1 MRTLQSIAGWVS
13 PLVLAVAVAHADLPA
28 EWEVEVFAGRI
39 HDIAT
44 GGGIVACATDGGF
57 LLYEPAT
64 GDFGQVV
71 DAGCR
76 DGDCLRSNRLTAVSR
91 DAQGRYWVGTLRSG
105 VTALSPIPGGLQYS
119 HFFTENDTA
128 GGALLSDSVRAIF
141 AFEDET
147 VYVGTSRGVAQID
160 LAGAFGEYND
170 LASRRRGEDGFPNAD
185 VHDVAADATHVW
197 VATDSGVVR
206 YERLQPLAL
215 EVLSDSL
222 EGGSTAVVEIV
233 GGDVYAG
240 TDVGVHV
247 WDDAAGHWRRIRNTS
262 ATPTPDFEV
271 LSLALDPSADPPR
284 IAVGSQLEVWYF
296 NGFVWGPCSPATL
309 PLLEQRIFSA
319 VAAVGDTLWTSQ
331 GNINGEGA
339 FLERTTFG
347 NCSWERIAPNSIPPS
362 ELRFVDYDRMRG
374 DLWIGTGFAGI
385 ARRAADGTWCVFNGN
400 DPDVA
405 ANMSDPAG
413 RVSAFRVDRSG
424 AVWFTFL
431 PIEAQAPVDRLVADP
446 NCVHGLDVWRHIRPG
461 QGGFGGRYWRIE
473 EDGSG
478 NRFFLADGDP
488 AGPGGVDLL
497 SADTLQVAN
506 VRADLIGGSGVG
518 ALEFERRSG
527 AWTFAWLGVNN
538 RGDQGLI
545 RWINSDDLFNPTS
558 SNFTI
563 LPLTRLGGGG
573 NLEVNSYRALAYDA
587 SRGELWAGTDN
598 GIFRYDVGR
607 GVVDLELRKKQDAA
621 PGLLSPDVRD
631 LLLDDRN
638 NLWIATADGLN
649 RIALPAPA
657 AKESLTVDAFSTREK
672 IEELNAGVPIEVGI
686 LYLLERTLAPLPGPE
701 VGSLAYDASQDLL
714 QIGTGSG
721 LATLDVERLDARVS
735 IPIERAVVFPNPVR
749 AFDDPTEI
757 FLADVSVPANVMIYN
772 LEGELVHST
781 LITDLAVPV
790 WDLRIFV
797 NRSGQGSSFFNA
809 ASGIY
814 MVRVENDTGTKVA
827 PLVVIR

>member
-1 MRTLQSIAGWVS
+1 VS
-13 PLVLAVAVAHADLPA
+13 TIVLTASVAHADLPA
-28 EWEVEVFAGRI
+28 AWEVEVFAGRI
-39 HDIAT
+39 LDIAT
-44 GGGIVACATDGGF
+44 AGGILACATDGGL

-64 GDFGQVV
+64 GDFGQVL
-71 DAGCR
+71 DAGCI

-105 VTALSPIPGGLQYS
+105 VTALSPVPGGLQYS
-119 HFFTENDTA
+119 HFFTDNDTDA
-128 GGALLSDSVRAIF
+128 GALLSDSVSAIF

-147 VYVGTSRGVAQID
+147 VYVGTSQGVAQID

-170 LASRRRGEDGFPNAD
+170 LASRRRGADGFPNAD
-185 VHDVAADATHVW
+185 VHDVAADPTHVW

-222 EGGSTAVVEIV
+222 EGGKTSVVEIV
-233 GGDVYAG
+233 GSDVYAG

-296 NGFVWGPCSPATL
+296 NGFVWGPCSPGTL
-309 PLLEQRIFSA
+309 PLLEQRFFSA

-339 FLERTTFG
+339 FLERTLFG

-362 ELRFVDYDRMRG
+362 ELRFVDYDVTRA

-413 RVSAFRVDRSG
+413 RVSAFRVDRAG

-446 NCVHGLDVWRHIRPG
+446 NCVHGLDVWRHIQPG
-461 QGGFGGRYWRIE
+461 QRGFGGRYWRIE

-488 AGPGGVDLL
+488 AGPGGLDLL
-497 SADTLQVAN
+497 SADTMQVAN
-506 VRADLIGGSGVG
+506 IRADLIGGSAVG
-518 ALEFERRSG
+518 ALEFETRSG

-538 RGDQGLI
+538 RQHQGLM

-558 SNFTI
+558 SNFTT
-563 LPLTRLGGGG
+563 LPLPRSDGGG
-573 NLEVNSYRALAYDA
+573 NLEVSSYRALAYDA
-587 SRGELWAGTDN
+587 SRRDLWAGTDN
-598 GIFRYDVGR
+598 GIFRYDLDR
-607 GVVDLELRKKQDAA
+607 GQVDLELRKKQDAA

-631 LLLDDRN
+631 LLLDDRD

-649 RIALPAPA
+649 RIVLPAV
-657 AKESLTVDAFSTREK
+657 KDSFTVDAFSTREK
-672 IEELNAGVPIEVGI
+672 IKELNAGFPIDVGI
-686 LYLLERTLAPLPGPE
+686 PYLLERTLAPLPSPE
-701 VGSLAYDASQDLL
+701 VKSLAYDASRSLL
-714 QIGTGSG
+714 HIGTGNG
-721 LATLDVERLDARVS
+721 LATVDVERLDARTS

-749 AFDDPTEI
+749 ALSDPTEI
-757 FLADVSVPANVMIYN
+757 FLADVSVPANVWIYN
-772 LEGELVHST
+772 LEGELVHET
-781 LITDLAVPV
+781 YVTDLAVPV
-790 WDLRIFV
+790 WDLRIIV
-797 NRSGQGSSFFNA
+797 NRSGEGSTFFNA

-814 MVRVENDTGTKVA
+814 MVRVKSDTGTKVA
-827 PLVVIR
+827 ALVVIR